1 MQCYKITPFVGFF
14 KTQDCTVVSALEL
27 PLKSISEM
35 SLPLTAKDI
44 KGMQTP
50 PGQNKTLF
58 NLYEKI
64 NNPTNQKDQEFKG
77 NLTCKAI

>member
-1 MQCYKITPFVGFF
+1 
-14 KTQDCTVVSALEL
+14 
-27 PLKSISEM
+27 M

-77 NLTCKAI
+77 NLTCKAV